1 VVSEQKVLTWLRHD
15 VLRKNPSMGY
25 ENILQHIKAVVH
37 LWRIQRSVGF
47 NKEENPRNGALLAG
61 FLQKMKRGRA
71 RQRKDLF
78 LDKGVDSLIDGYQ
91 SRDLPRISGYFFNQ
105 NTTDGLRNR
114 LDFFLGHAI
123 LGRSEDKRNA
133 MLSDLYLYEME
144 EEGPSECQAIVLNL
158 CKGKTNQERK
168 TQIGAAIRTKTSV
181 SVRLV
186 RSPST
191 SLGDFMSVMS
201 PFPTWLP
208 GSSGTTS
215 VCSEGKVPLRSPTAS
230 STGQSKPVTKLCKFC
245 LPRKRT
251 QCEAQVQFYID
262 SSLV

>member
-158 CKGKTNQERK
+158 FKGKTNQEGK
-168 TQIGAAIRTKTSV
+168 TQIGAAIRHKDVRICPVGALAFYLFGRFHV
-181 SVRLV
+181 SHE
-186 RSPST
+186 
-191 SLGDFMSVMS
+191 
-201 PFPTWLP
+201 PFPNMASRQQWYNVCLFRGKGTSPITYRQQHRAIEACYQALQIL
-208 GSSGTTS
+208 SSKKTHSMRGAGT
-215 VCSEGKVPLRSPTAS
+215 VLH
-230 STGQSKPVTKLCKFC
+230 
-245 LPRKRT
+245 
-251 QCEAQVQFYID
+251 
-262 SSLV
+262 